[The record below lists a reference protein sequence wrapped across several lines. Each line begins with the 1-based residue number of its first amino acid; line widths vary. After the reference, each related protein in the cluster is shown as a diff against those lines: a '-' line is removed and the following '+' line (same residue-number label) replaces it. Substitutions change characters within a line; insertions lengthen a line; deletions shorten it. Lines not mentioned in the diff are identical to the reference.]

1 MMLSNQTDTE
11 GFQALRSG
19 NLLALGILYERYGEV
34 VYRVA
39 LRMLGNAQE
48 AEDLTQEVFLSL
60 SRGRGGAYDSKRGSM
75 LVFLMTLTRS
85 KAIDRHR
92 QMQAQWKR
100 LQKWGHSNLSESWGT
115 LMDKASLK
123 EISQQV
129 RDALSELP
137 DSQRKILEM
146 AYYEGLSQSD
156 ISENLKMPIGT
167 VKTYKRKGLLKLR
180 QLLQELVE

>member
-11 GFQALRSG
+11 VFQALRSG

-39 LRMLGNAQE
+39 LRMLGNAQD

-60 SRGRGGAYDSKRGSM
+60 CRSGAYDSKRGSM

-92 QMQAQWKR
+92 QKQAQWQR

-123 EISQQV
+123 EISQRV
-129 RDALSELP
+129 RDALSLLP
-137 DSQRKILEM
+137 DSHRQVLEM

-156 ISENLKMPIGT
+156 ISESLKMPIGT